1 MLSKIPGMNAVT
13 GLLATQLPGT
23 TMLSG
28 GAMSLAAG
36 GTAGGPVASLAAAE
50 NLAGLTGGGLTI
62 GAALG
67 MGALGGL
74 GYSLLGGSLGLPQ
87 NQYSG
92 ITASLGGALGAWGG
106 SALASSTA
114 GAALGATAGSAL
126 PVVGTAAGAVL
137 GGLASSL
144 FSGDERS
151 PSVIFNAQRIRW
163 GNIDAERIGGGNFR
177 AGFEFHTKDG
187 ADYDAGEKIAAALEQ
202 VAAQQFAEVETA
214 VGAFGDKYVDMLRE
228 TTIEFGRKV
237 AGAGGGAWDFGSDMK
252 LDELLA
258 KYSDG
263 LRKAILE
270 AAEDAFEAAGTDLV
284 SSSTYAEALAL
295 VAGRAEEAIKGLQ
308 ETISAGV
315 QSGDVE
321 AYAAALQQ
329 LNATITTITATWEQ
343 ISRAADDLVKPPTAY
358 ELAVRQA
365 NAQFDDWV
373 STLQKLGF
381 AQERIEE
388 IEAKRAATLARLD
401 REMGPLAEAE
411 AARKDAI
418 AKAEAAVE
426 TARKNLIDAYEREA
440 DELRQTKERWEQF
453 AKSLKQWRDDIMA
466 GPMSPIPASS
476 QADLAASRY
485 QDVLNRAKLGD
496 EEAIAELQDVAGQQL
511 TVAKDTAATAE
522 DYARS
527 ALRTLNE
534 VRSVEDVATRHADI
548 ARQQLEALT
557 AQVSQLITINE
568 SVLSV
573 ADAIRALQSAMA
585 SQATVSSG
593 GGATESGYPEID
605 NTGGFNTVQY
615 LYNKTEQVNL
625 IGYQGRTD
633 WTVQQVQ
640 QAIADAGM
648 TPWEHYLRYGIAE
661 GVRGYASGGMHPG
674 GLRLVG
680 ERGPELEVTGPARIW
695 SAEDT
700 KRLLSGGDD
709 GTAEEVRALRDDLR
723 AIGRALAKN
732 TADTA
737 KLMQRWDG
745 DGMPEVRAA

>member
-1 MLSKIPGMNAVT
+1 
-13 GLLATQLPGT
+13 
-23 TMLSG
+23 
-28 GAMSLAAG
+28 
-36 GTAGGPVASLAAAE
+36 
-50 NLAGLTGGGLTI
+50 
-62 GAALG
+62 
-67 MGALGGL
+67 
-74 GYSLLGGSLGLPQ
+74 
-87 NQYSG
+87 
-92 ITASLGGALGAWGG
+92 
-106 SALASSTA
+106 
-114 GAALGATAGSAL
+114 
-126 PVVGTAAGAVL
+126 
-137 GGLASSL
+137 
-144 FSGDERS
+144 
-151 PSVIFNAQRIRW
+151 
-163 GNIDAERIGGGNFR
+163 
-177 AGFEFHTKDG
+177 
-187 ADYDAGEKIAAALEQ
+187 
-202 VAAQQFAEVETA
+202 
-214 VGAFGDKYVDMLRE
+214 
-228 TTIEFGRKV
+228 
-237 AGAGGGAWDFGSDMK
+237 
-252 LDELLA
+252 
-258 KYSDG
+258 
-263 LRKAILE
+263 
-270 AAEDAFEAAGTDLV
+270 
-284 SSSTYAEALAL
+284 
-295 VAGRAEEAIKGLQ
+295 
-308 ETISAGV
+308 
-315 QSGDVE
+315 
-321 AYAAALQQ
+321 
-329 LNATITTITATWEQ
+329 
-343 ISRAADDLVKPPTAY
+343 
-358 ELAVRQA
+358 LAVRQA

-401 REMGPLAEAE
+401 REMGPIADAE